1 MVVITHEGPK
11 GGPGM
16 QEMLYPTSYIKS
28 KHLGK
33 ACALITDGRFS
44 GGTSGLSIGHISPEA
59 AAGGNI
65 GLVQE
70 GDIIVIDIPS
80 RSISVKLSDEELAAR
95 RAEEEKRGKAAF
107 TPKSRN
113 RVVSKALQAYASMV
127 TSADKGG
134 VRE

>member
-1 MVVITHEGPK
+1 
-11 GGPGM
+11 M
-16 QEMLYPTSYIKS
+16 QERLYPTSYIKS

-59 AAGGNI
+59 AAGGSI
-65 GLVQE
+65 GLVQN

-95 RAEEEKRGKAAF
+95 RAEEEKRGKEAF
-107 TPKSRN
+107 TPKYRN